1 MAAPLAARAP
11 VRHHKGRVALL
22 GDAAHAPL
30 QSLAQGACMAIED
43 GFFLAETIAAA
54 GDDFAAAFRRF
65 ETIRL
70 TRTARV
76 QLESRSMW
84 TRFPYRDCRALGRGA
99 FVRPAS
105 PEPINSAAK

>member
-1 MAAPLAARAP
+1 
-11 VRHHKGRVALL
+11 
-22 GDAAHAPL
+22 
-30 QSLAQGACMAIED
+30 MAIED

-70 TRTARV
+70 TCTARV

-84 TRFPYRDCRALGRGA
+84 NSFLHVEGIERDVRNTTVARWDGAHLFDQHRQSRSIALQNNLRLH
-99 FVRPAS
+99 
-105 PEPINSAAK
+105 EPMVS